1 MTDEPEYKLKQVFS
15 NIKNFFIFDV
25 SAFVTSLN
33 LNLNKQS
40 SIYYINTEIEKHMLN
55 ALSLKRY
62 NGIIYINKSLTEKL
76 YQSIN
81 NKFKQQYKVDKIILI
96 DDGQFPKHTDI
107 MNIFDEVIF
116 YNRFNKSKIIE
127 PNEVPIIS
135 DKNNP
140 NNNTQI

>member
-15 NIKNFFIFDV
+15 NIKKFFIFDV

-62 NGIIYINKSLTEKL
+62 NGIIYINKSLSEKL
-76 YQSIN
+76 YNSIKS
-81 NKFKQQYKVDKIILI
+81 KFKEKYDVNKIILI

-107 MNIFDEVIF
+107 MYIFDEVIF
-116 YNRFNKSKIIE
+116 YNRFSKTKIIE
-127 PNEVPIIS
+127 PAEICTKTSVKEEN
-135 DKNNP
+135 
-140 NNNTQI
+140 

>member
-62 NGIIYINKSLTEKL
+62 NGIIYINKALSEKL
-76 YQSIN
+76 YNSIKS
-81 NKFKQQYKVDKIILI
+81 KFKEKYDVNKIILI

-107 MNIFDEVIF
+107 MCIFDEVIF
-116 YNRFNKSKIIE
+116 YNRFNKTKIIE
-127 PNEVPIIS
+127 PAEICAKTSVKEEN
-135 DKNNP
+135 
-140 NNNTQI
+140 

>member
-62 NGIIYINKSLTEKL
+62 NGIIYINKSLSEKL
-76 YQSIN
+76 YNSIKS
-81 NKFKQQYKVDKIILI
+81 KFKEKYDVNKIILI

-107 MNIFDEVIF
+107 MCIFDEVIF
-116 YNRFNKSKIIE
+116 YNRFSKTKIIE
-127 PNEVPIIS
+127 PVEICSTKTSVKEEN
-135 DKNNP
+135 
-140 NNNTQI
+140 

>member
-62 NGIIYINKSLTEKL
+62 NGIIYINKSLSEKL
-76 YQSIN
+76 YNSIKS
-81 NKFKQQYKVDKIILI
+81 KFKEKYDVNKIILI

-107 MNIFDEVIF
+107 MCIFDEVIF
-116 YNRFNKSKIIE
+116 YNRFSKTKIIE
-127 PNEVPIIS
+127 PAEICSAKTSVKEEN
-135 DKNNP
+135 
-140 NNNTQI
+140 

>member
-1 MTDEPEYKLKQVFS
+1 MTDEPEYKLNQVFS

-62 NGIIYINKSLTEKL
+62 NGIIYINKSLSEKL
-76 YQSIN
+76 YNSIKS
-81 NKFKQQYKVDKIILI
+81 KFKEKYDVNKIILI

-107 MNIFDEVIF
+107 MCIFDEVIF
-116 YNRFNKSKIIE
+116 YNRFSKTKIIE
-127 PNEVPIIS
+127 PSEICTKTSVKEEN
-135 DKNNP
+135 
-140 NNNTQI
+140 

>member
-40 SIYYINTEIEKHMLN
+40 SIYYINTEIENHMLN

-62 NGIIYINKSLTEKL
+62 NGIIYINKSLSEKL
-76 YQSIN
+76 YNSIKS
-81 NKFKQQYKVDKIILI
+81 KFKEKYDVNKIILI

-107 MNIFDEVIF
+107 MCIFDEVIF
-116 YNRFNKSKIIE
+116 YNRFSKTKIIE
-127 PNEVPIIS
+127 PSEICAKTSVKEEN
-135 DKNNP
+135 
-140 NNNTQI
+140 

>member
-25 SAFVTSLN
+25 TAFVSSLN

-40 SIYYINTEIEKHMLN
+40 SIYYINTEIEKYMLN

-62 NGIIYINKSLTEKL
+62 NGIIYINKVLSEKL
-76 YQSIN
+76 YNSIKS
-81 NKFKQQYKVDKIILI
+81 KFKEKYDVNKIILI

-107 MNIFDEVIF
+107 MCIFDEVIF
-116 YNRFNKSKIIE
+116 YNRFNKTKIIE
-127 PNEVPIIS
+127 PGEIS
-135 DKNNP
+135 KNPVKEEN
-140 NNNTQI
+140 

>member
-62 NGIIYINKSLTEKL
+62 NGIIYINKSLSEKL
-76 YQSIN
+76 YNSIKS
-81 NKFKQQYKVDKIILI
+81 KFKEKYDVNKIILI

-107 MNIFDEVIF
+107 MCIFDEVIF
-116 YNRFNKSKIIE
+116 YNRFNKTKIIE
-127 PNEVPIIS
+127 PSEICAKTSVKEEN
-135 DKNNP
+135 
-140 NNNTQI
+140 

>member
-25 SAFVTSLN
+25 SAFVSSLN

-40 SIYYINTEIEKHMLN
+40 SIYYINTEIEKHMLS

-62 NGIIYINKSLTEKL
+62 NGIIYINKSLSEKL
-76 YQSIN
+76 YNSIKS
-81 NKFKQQYKVDKIILI
+81 KFKEKYDVNKIILI

-107 MNIFDEVIF
+107 MCIFDEVIF
-116 YNRFNKSKIIE
+116 YNRFNKTKIIE
-127 PNEVPIIS
+127 PAEIS
-135 DKNNP
+135 KTPVKEEN
-140 NNNTQI
+140 

>member
-40 SIYYINTEIEKHMLN
+40 SIYYINTEIEKYMLN

-62 NGIIYINKSLTEKL
+62 NGIIYINKSLSEKL
-76 YQSIN
+76 YNSIKS
-81 NKFKQQYKVDKIILI
+81 KFKEKYDVNKIILI

-107 MNIFDEVIF
+107 MCIFDEVIF
-116 YNRFNKSKIIE
+116 YNRFYKTKIIE
-127 PNEVPIIS
+127 PSEICAKTSVKEEN
-135 DKNNP
+135 
-140 NNNTQI
+140 

>member
-62 NGIIYINKSLTEKL
+62 NGIIYINKSLSEKL
-76 YQSIN
+76 YNSIKS
-81 NKFKQQYKVDKIILI
+81 KFKEKYDVNKIILI

-107 MNIFDEVIF
+107 MCIFDEVIF
-116 YNRFNKSKIIE
+116 YNRFSKTKIIE
-127 PNEVPIIS
+127 PAEICSTKTSVKEEN
-135 DKNNP
+135 
-140 NNNTQI
+140 